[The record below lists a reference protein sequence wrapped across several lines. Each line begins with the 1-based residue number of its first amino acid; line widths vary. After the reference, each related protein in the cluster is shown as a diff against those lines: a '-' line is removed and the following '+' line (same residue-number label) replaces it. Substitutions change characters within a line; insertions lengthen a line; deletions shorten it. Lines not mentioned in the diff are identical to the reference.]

1 MYGIED
7 ELFFEAD
14 LLLGLDFFIK
24 KDYINAEK
32 HFERL
37 NKISR
42 YNLFFE
48 DFVGNTL

>member
-1 MYGIED
+1 MQD

-14 LLLGLDFFIK
+14 LLLGLNFFIK

-37 NKISR
+37 NRNFSIQS
-42 YNLFFE
+42 FF
-48 DFVGNTL
+48 